1 MHTDDGGWQMLQ
13 CRSKVGISPGP
24 PSLESEVNRNAVLY
38 TLGSQFNFVSVR
50 ESPTCISHSPTPQ
63 VSRVGGFVV
72 FPMCIVK
79 GPHRSG
85 DI

>member
-1 MHTDDGGWQMLQ
+1 MMGAGR
-13 CRSKVGISPGP
+13 CYNVESKVGISPGP

-38 TLGSQFNFVSVR
+38 TLGSQFNFVSVS
-50 ESPTCISHSPTPQ
+50 ESPTCISHSHTPQ
-63 VSRVGGFVV
+63 MFRVGGFVV